1 MKRNIII
8 VIALGI
14 LTGYLFGHLIY
25 KNYDGVEYKDFDGNI
40 YFVQYGVYTNSEAAN
55 ENTKNLENYMIKE
68 MDDKYYVYLGITT
81 SYNTALKIQEIYNSK
96 DIYSYIRSDYVE
108 NSETLNVLKE
118 YDLKI
123 EELETEDEI
132 QSVIK
137 EIFENIE
144 LNL

>member
-1 MKRNIII
+1 MKKNIII
-8 VIALGI
+8 VITLGI

-40 YFVQYGVYTNSEAAN
+40 YYVQYGVYTNNEAAC
-55 ENTKNLENYMIKE
+55 ENAKKLENYIIKE
-68 MDDKYYVYLGITT
+68 IDEKYYVYLGVTT
-81 SYNTALKIQEIYNSK
+81 SYNTALKIQELYNSK

-108 NSETLNVLKE
+108 NSETLNALKE
-118 YDLKI
+118 YDLKM
-123 EELETEDEI
+123 EELKDEEEI

-137 EIFENIE
+137 EIFENSE